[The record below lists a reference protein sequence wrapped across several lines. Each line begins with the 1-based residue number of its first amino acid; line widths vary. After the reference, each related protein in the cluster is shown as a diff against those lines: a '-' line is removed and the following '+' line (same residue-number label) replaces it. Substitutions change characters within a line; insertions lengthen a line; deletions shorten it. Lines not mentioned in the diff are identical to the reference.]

1 MSKPKNRSRGSVAD
15 IRRTG
20 LQNKPWPKDVPP
32 PSRRTF
38 LARTWPVW
46 IAAILIAGAG
56 LVWALSRPKA
66 PAAEAV
72 AVPAGPRLNVVLIT
86 LDTTRADRLGC
97 YGYKDAVTPNLD
109 AIARN
114 GVRFAKAYAPV
125 PLTLPSHASIMTGR
139 NPYAHGVHNNG
150 SYALPDST
158 PTLARALKSRG
169 YRTAAFTASFSVD
182 SRFGLDGGFDLYD
195 DDIQPGSPFKSANGE
210 RRAEQVLQL
219 FEPWFEKA
227 AASPDPFFAWIH
239 FFDPHLPYNPPSP
252 MREELAGRPYDG
264 EIAYMDLILGQV
276 MLRLKARGLLGR
288 TLVVVAGDH
297 GESFGE
303 KGEWGHGVFLYEP
316 AVHVPLLIYSD
327 GRLPAGKVVDSR
339 VRLIDIFPTVLDILG
354 IPAPEGIQ
362 GQSLLPYIQ
371 GRRQDDLEVYLESF
385 YPRENFGWAALT
397 GLVSGLWKYIEA
409 PTRELYNLPAD
420 PGESDNL
427 AASDGRADADGLK
440 ARLGAILKEGVA
452 SSRRTA
458 SESEIARL
466 RSLGYVDYSDPSGR
480 AGAID
485 PKDKLD
491 ELKIVQDAE
500 KAEYEGRFAE
510 AAALYRK
517 MIAQRPEAA
526 SSYIGLALSQARLKD
541 FGGAVA
547 TLRQGLDRLPDSELL
562 MTRLGYTYL
571 MMNKPQEA
579 AEVMGNILR
588 LHPAS
593 PDALTGLAMILE
605 GTNRRDE
612 ARGYLEKALAVEPE
626 SKFLRTAYAENLAA
640 AGRMPEA
647 EKIFQALIEDYPKDP
662 AAPKAL
668 GAAWARAGDFS
679 RAIQAFQS
687 ALALGPD
694 PDVYYSLGVC
704 YKEKGDTAAAIDS
717 FEKFLA
723 APGQEPA
730 AKVQSARAALAKLKA
745 SGR

>member
-1 MSKPKNRSRGSVAD
+1 MSKPKNRSRRPTAD

-32 PSRRTF
+32 PSRKPF
-38 LARTWPVW
+38 LARTWPIWSALV
-46 IAAILIAGAG
+46 LVAGAG
-56 LVWALSRPKA
+56 LVWALARPKA
-66 PAAEAV
+66 AADPA
-72 AVPAGPRLNVVLIT
+72 PAPLSQGPGLNVVLIT

-97 YGYKDAVTPNLD
+97 YGYQDAVTPNLD

-150 SYALPDST
+150 AYALPADV

-195 DDIQPGSPFKSANGE
+195 DDIQPGSPFKAANGE
-210 RRAEQVLQL
+210 RRAEQVLQI

-227 AASPDPFFAWIH
+227 SASSDPFFAWIH
-239 FFDPHLPYNPPSP
+239 FFDPHLPYTPPSP
-252 MREELAGRPYDG
+252 IREEFPGRPYDG
-264 EIAYMDLILGQV
+264 EIAYMDAIVGQV
-276 MLRLKARGLLGR
+276 MLRLKAKSLLGR
-288 TLVVVAGDH
+288 TLIIVAGDH

-316 AVHVPLLIYSD
+316 AVHVPLLILAE
-327 GRLPAGKVVDSR
+327 GLLPAGKVVDSR
-339 VRLIDIFPTVLDILG
+339 VRLIDIFPSVLDILRMP
-354 IPAPEGIQ
+354 IPEGVQ
-362 GQSLLPYIQ
+362 GESLLPYIQ
-371 GRRQDDLEVYLESF
+371 GRKQADLEVYLETF

-397 GLVSGLWKYIEA
+397 GLLSGPWKYIEA
-409 PTRELYNLPAD
+409 PTRELYNLPSD

-427 AASDGRADADGLK
+427 AGRDKTADGLK
-440 ARLGAILKEGVA
+440 ARLGTILKEGVA
-452 SSRRTA
+452 SSRRSA

-480 AGAID
+480 GGTAD
-485 PKDKLD
+485 PKDKLN

-510 AAALYRK
+510 AAALHRK
-517 MIAQRPEAA
+517 MIAQRPDAA

-547 TLRQGLDRLPDSELL
+547 TLRRGLDRLPDSELL

-571 MMNKPQEA
+571 MMNRPQEA

-640 AGRMPEA
+640 AGRMEEA
-647 EKIFQALIEDYPKDP
+647 AKIFEALIRDYSKDP
-662 AAPKAL
+662 AVPKAL
-668 GAAWARAGDFS
+668 GAAWARAGDFD
-679 RAIQAFQS
+679 RAAQSFQS

-694 PDVYYSLGVC
+694 PDATYSLGVC
-704 YKEKGDTAAAIDS
+704 YKEKGDTAAAIAS

-730 AKVQSARAALAKLKA
+730 AKVQSARAALARLKA
-745 SGR
+745 SVR

>member
-1 MSKPKNRSRGSVAD
+1 MSKPKNRPRRPAAD

-32 PSRRTF
+32 PASKPF
-38 LARTWPVW
+38 FARTWPIWVLV
-46 IAAILIAGAG
+46 AAAAAAG
-56 LVWALSRPKA
+56 LIWILTRPKTDPA
-66 PAAEAV
+66 PVLPKE
-72 AVPAGPRLNVVLIT
+72 PGLNVVLIT

-97 YGYKDAVTPNLD
+97 YGYAEAVTPNLD
-109 AIARN
+109 AIARK
-114 GVRFAKAYAPV
+114 GVRFAKAYAPA

-150 SYALPDST
+150 AYALPAAT
-158 PTLARALKSRG
+158 PTLARVLKARG

-195 DDIQPGSPFKSANGE
+195 DNIQPGSPFKSANGE
-210 RRAEQVLQL
+210 RRAEQVLQI
-219 FEPWFEKA
+219 FEPWFETA

-239 FFDPHLPYNPPSP
+239 FFDPHLPYTPPSP
-252 MREELAGRPYDG
+252 LREEFPGRPYDG
-264 EIAYMDLILGQV
+264 EIAYMDAIVGQV
-276 MLRLKARGLLGR
+276 MLRLKARSLLGR
-288 TLVVVAGDH
+288 TLIVVAGDH

-316 AVHVPLLIYSD
+316 AVRVPLLLYAD
-327 GRLPAGKVVDSR
+327 GRLPAGRVIESR
-339 VRLIDIFPTVLDILG
+339 VRLIDILPTVLDLLG
-354 IPAPEGIQ
+354 IPVPEGVQ
-362 GQSLLPYIQ
+362 GESLLPYVQ
-371 GRRQDDLEVYLESF
+371 GRKQADLEVYLETF

-397 GLVSGLWKYIEA
+397 GLVSGPWKYIEA

-420 PGESDNL
+420 PGESDNRAGRDK
-427 AASDGRADADGLK
+427 AADDLK
-440 ARLGAILKEGVA
+440 ARLGTILQEGVS
-452 SSRRTA
+452 SSRRAA
-458 SESEIARL
+458 SESDIARL
-466 RSLGYVDYSDPSGR
+466 RSLGYVDYSDPSGKG
-480 AGAID
+480 GAAD

-510 AAALYRK
+510 AASLHRK
-517 MIAQRPEAA
+517 MIAQRPDAA

-541 FGGAVA
+541 FTGAVA

-571 MMNKPQEA
+571 VMSKPQEA
-579 AEVMGNILR
+579 AEVMGNILKI
-588 LHPAS
+588 HPHS
-593 PDALTGLAMILE
+593 PDALTGLAVILD

-612 ARGYLEKALAVEPE
+612 ARGYFEKALAVEPE

-640 AGRMPEA
+640 GGRMPDA
-647 EKIFQALIEDYPKDP
+647 AGIFEALIKDYPKDP

-668 GAAWARAGDFS
+668 GAAWARAGDFGKAAEAFL
-679 RAIQAFQS
+679 RAI
-687 ALALGPD
+687 ALGPD
-694 PDVYYSLGVC
+694 PDAYYSLGVC

-723 APGQEPA
+723 APGREPA
-730 AKVQSARAALAKLKA
+730 AKIQSARAALARLKS